1 MSEALPQAASEALA
15 PSPVLAGQVN
25 IEAAAEAL
33 TTISPF
39 AALGLN
45 ANIVRA
51 VVDAG
56 YEEPTPVQR
65 AAIPVAITRR
75 DVLVSSQTGSG
86 KTAAFMLPALEM
98 LAKAP
103 TIRSYGPRML
113 VLAPTREL
121 ALQVQR
127 AAETYG
133 KFMRRVRV
141 VSILGGMPYPVQN
154 RLLKGPVDVLVAT
167 PGRLLDHMRSGR
179 IDFARLEMLVLD
191 EADRMLDMG
200 FIEDI
205 EAVVAATPENRQT
218 MLFSATLDGST
229 GQLAKKLTRDA
240 QRIEIA
246 TAQSRHDNIEQRLH
260 YADDQHHKMKL
271 VDHYLRGVDVDQ
283 AIVFTSTK
291 RTADELAQTLV
302 SQGFPAAALHGDMN
316 QGQRNRTLGNVRRGN
331 IKVLVATDVAARG
344 IDVPTISHVINYD
357 LPRMAEDYVHRI
369 GRTGRAGRTG
379 IAISLAGVRDHGQVK
394 QIERFTT
401 QRIQVHVVEGLEPKI
416 VPTNR
421 PKFGHGRPGFGRPGG
436 KPGGGYRGNNAG
448 GFGDKNRGFGGGNR
462 EGGNAGNGGGFR
474 GDARRDGNGGGNTGG
489 GFKSGSGFRGNGN
502 TGGGYRGENKG
513 GYAGKRGSDR

>member
-1 MSEALPQAASEALA
+1 MSEALPLAASETLA
-15 PSPVLAGQVN
+15 PSPIVLADAAP
-25 IEAAAEAL
+25 EAAPVSPYAS
-33 TTISPF
+33 SPF

-45 ANIVRA
+45 SAIVKA
-51 VVDAG
+51 VLDAG
-56 YEEPTPVQR
+56 YEQPTPVQS
-65 AAIPVAITRR
+65 AAIPVAIAKR

-98 LAKAP
+98 LNKAS
-103 TIRSYGPRML
+103 TVKSYGPRML

-121 ALQVQR
+121 ALQVTR

-133 KFMRRVRV
+133 KYMRRVRV

-179 IDFARLEMLVLD
+179 IDFSRLEMLVLD

-205 EAVVAATPENRQT
+205 EAVVAATPATRQT
-218 MLFSATLDGST
+218 MLFSATLDGT
-229 GQLAKKLTRDA
+229 IGQLAKKLTRDP
-240 QRIEIA
+240 QRIDIA
-246 TAQSRHDNIEQRLH
+246 SAQSTHENIEQRLH
-260 YADDQHHKMKL
+260 YADDQRHKMKL

-291 RTADELAQTLV
+291 RAADELAVALV

-316 QGQRNRTLGNVRRGN
+316 QGQRNRTLGNMRRGN
-331 IKVLVATDVAARG
+331 VKVLVATDVAARG
-344 IDVPTISHVINYD
+344 IDVPGISHVINFD

-369 GRTGRAGRTG
+369 GRTGRAGRSG

-401 QRIQVHVVEGLEPKI
+401 QRIQVHVVPGLEPKI

-421 PKFGHGRPGFGRPGG
+421 PKSAHGRPGFGRPGAPRPDG
-436 KPGGGYRGNNAG
+436 KPGGGFANARSGSGN
-448 GFGDKNRGFGGGNR
+448 
-462 EGGNAGNGGGFR
+462 NGGGY
-474 GDARRDGNGGGNTGG
+474 
-489 GFKSGSGFRGNGN
+489 KSGSGFKSGN
-502 TGGGYRGENKG
+502 GGGYKSGAGQKSG
-513 GYAGKRGSDR
+513 GSFAGKRGSDR

>member
-1 MSEALPQAASEALA
+1 MSLAASA
-15 PSPVLAGQVN
+15 PPAPLSIIENSAAA
-25 IEAAAEAL
+25 IEAPA
-33 TTISPF
+33 SPF
-39 AALGLN
+39 AALGLHP
-45 ANIVRA
+45 AIVKA
-51 VVDAG
+51 VTDAG
-56 YEEPTPVQR
+56 YEAPTPVQQ
-65 AAIPVAITRR
+65 ASIPLAIAGR

-86 KTAAFMLPALEM
+86 KTAAFMLPALQM
-98 LAKAP
+98 LSKAP
-103 TIRSYGPRML
+103 TVKSYGPRML

-121 ALQVQR
+121 ALQVTR

-133 KFMRRVRV
+133 KYMRRVRV

-205 EAVVAATPENRQT
+205 ETVVAATPAARQT
-218 MLFSATLDGST
+218 MMFSATLDGT
-229 GQLAKKLTRDA
+229 IGQLAKKLTRDP
-240 QRIEIA
+240 QRVDISS
-246 TAQSRHDNIEQRLH
+246 AQSKHENIEQRLH
-260 YADDQHHKMKL
+260 YADDARHKLKL

-291 RTADELAQTLV
+291 RAADELAADLV

-369 GRTGRAGRTG
+369 GRTGRAGRSG
-379 IAISLAGVRDHGQVK
+379 VAISLAGARDHGQVK
-394 QIERFTT
+394 QIERYTT
-401 QRIQVHVVEGLEPKI
+401 QRIEVHVVPGLEPKI
-416 VPTNR
+416 LPTNR
-421 PKFGHGRPGFGRPGG
+421 PKPAHKRGFG
-436 KPGGGYRGNNAG
+436 KPGT
-448 GFGDKNRGFGGGNR
+448 GFSKP
-462 EGGNAGNGGGFR
+462 
-474 GDARRDGNGGGNTGG
+474 G
-489 GFKSGSGFRGNGN
+489 GFKSGSGF
-502 TGGGYRGENKG
+502 KG
-513 GYAGKRGSDR
+513 SSFKSGSGKGAAGRRGSDR